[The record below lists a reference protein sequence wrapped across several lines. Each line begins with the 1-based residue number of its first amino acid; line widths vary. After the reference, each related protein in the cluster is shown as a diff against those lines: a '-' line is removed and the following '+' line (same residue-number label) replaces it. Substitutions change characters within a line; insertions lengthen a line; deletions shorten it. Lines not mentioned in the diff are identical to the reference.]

1 MKSKGC
7 GSLHESQTLECRL
20 KKYFRKVCRIGGS
33 FAELLAVIQRATFC
47 RAMPIKKQALFFLL
61 KYGLFQTTKYMES
74 FFVRS
79 G

>member
-1 MKSKGC
+1 MAWWFRK
-7 GSLHESQTLECRL
+7 TLEGRL
-20 KKYFRKVCRIGGS
+20 KKNLGKVYRIGGS

-47 RAMPIKKQALFFLL
+47 RAMPIKKQVLFFLL